1 MRGSESERANEWDQA
16 SRVED
21 ARLIKVMPVEN
32 AGAADIC
39 WLVRD
44 KVSFHAPTQQ
54 KALYF

>member
-1 MRGSESERANEWDQA
+1 MRNSRANLWDQA

-44 KVSFHAPTQQ
+44 KVSFRAPTQCG
-54 KALYF
+54 ALHF